1 MDVRSLIKQA
11 QHHVRSNSPAYL
23 AGLAISGVIGT
34 AYLTGRVAY
43 RIGRYEEK
51 ITGEIDPIQARIK
64 HHWKKFIPPTLVG
77 IGTVACVVGAT
88 KIGYRRTAA
97 LTAAYSLSERAFSEY
112 KEKVVEKLGER
123 KEQSIRDDLAQ
134 DKVRAVAPTR
144 EIVLY
149 GAGNVLCCELH
160 TGRPFLC
167 DMDVLKKAQNEIN
180 AKLLRDDYA
189 YLADFYNMIG
199 ISQTSSSY
207 DFGWKSDKLMEL
219 EFSTVLADE
228 TRPCLAFGYNYLKM
242 L

>member
-1 MDVRSLIKQA
+1 MDVRSLIKTA
-11 QHHVRSNSPAYL
+11 EHHLRSNSPAYL
-23 AGLAISGVIGT
+23 AGLGISGVVGT
-34 AYLTGRVAY
+34 AYLTARAGFRTAQKL
-43 RIGRYEEK
+43 GEEPPYLK
-51 ITGEIDPIQARIK
+51 NKEKAK
-64 HHWKKFIPPTLVG
+64 LVWKLYIPPTLVG
-77 IGTVACVVGAT
+77 VGTIACIVGAT

-112 KEKVVEKLGER
+112 KEKVIEKFGER

-134 DKVRAVAPTR
+134 DKVRSTAPTR

-160 TGRPFLC
+160 TGRYFLG
-167 DMDVLKKAQNEIN
+167 DMDALKKAQNEIN

-189 YLADFYNMIG
+189 YLADFYHMIG
-199 ISQTSSSY
+199 VAQTSGAY
-207 DFGWKSDKLMEL
+207 DIGWKSDRLLDL

-228 TRPCLAFGYNYLKM
+228 TRPCLAFGYNYLQM